1 MVKSLTFGIIFSE
14 FDDILGPTSKMS
26 FPEIDEDFGIK
37 IAMKSIDILSLD
49 EITNSKSLAF
59 LTFPK
64 EKKKGIARIIEWK
77 DETTRGRVGTGAIT
91 LIFEEVDDLIYY
103 KYVEDLEEIF
113 DEASEKIIELKLSKS
128 NNNVLSKEI
137 KEIHAKFLN
146 KLEQLRD
153 LELGIKDDSEEFPR
167 EKKVDSSDKFSFKV
181 IVCGDPAC
189 GKTSAVLRFT
199 DHAFIRTYIST
210 LGVNITAKDM
220 QVDDIKVTLIM
231 WDIAGQMKF
240 NFLRNQFY
248 AGAQAV
254 LLLFDVTRTST
265 FKNIINW
272 YKDIINSL
280 ESDSSLI
287 VVLCGNKIDLIE
299 ERRVLTEEAKSL
311 ANELNIDYV
320 ETSALTGENIDQ
332 TFRKIARELV
342 DKIVIPLN
350 L

>member
-1 MVKSLTFGIIFSE
+1 MEKSLTFGIIFSE
-14 FDDILGPTSKMS
+14 FDDIIGPTPKMS
-26 FPEIDEDFGIK
+26 FPDIDKDFGIR
-37 IAMKSIDILSLD
+37 IAMKSIDILLAD
-49 EITNSKSLAF
+49 EITNSKPLTF
-59 LTFPK
+59 LPFPK

-77 DETTRGRVGTGAIT
+77 DETSRGGVVTGAIT

-103 KYVEDLEEIF
+103 KYIEDLKEIF

-128 NNNVLSKEI
+128 NNNVLFKEI

-146 KLEQLRD
+146 KLEQLRH
-153 LELGIKDDSEEFPR
+153 LELGIKEDFEEFPR
-167 EKKVDSSDKFSFKV
+167 QKKVDSSDKFSFKV

-189 GKTSAVLRFT
+189 GKTSAILRFT

-210 LGVNITAKDM
+210 LGVNVTVKDV

-248 AGAQAV
+248 VGAQAV
-254 LLLFDVTRTST
+254 LLLFDVTRIST

-272 YKDIINSL
+272 YNDITNSL
-280 ESDSSLI
+280 KSDNLLT

-299 ERRVLTEEAKSL
+299 KRRVLTEQAKSL

-320 ETSALTGENIDQ
+320 ETSALTGENIDE

-342 DKIVIPLN
+342 DKILIPLN